1 MIHATFHH
9 GANRID
15 SFQITGHAD
24 SGEYGQDIVCAAV
37 SVLAITTVNS
47 LQRIAKIPVQVD
59 NRDQE
64 GGFLEVHLPP
74 KLEAT
79 AELKG
84 QTLLQSFADGLRD
97 VATNYADFIKFAETK
112 D

>member
-9 GANRID
+9 GTNRIN

-37 SVLAITTVNS
+37 SVLAISTVNG
-47 LQRIAKIPVQVD
+47 LQRVASIPVQVD
-59 NRDQE
+59 NRDQA
-64 GGFLEVHLPP
+64 GGFLEVTLPP

-84 QTLLQSFADGLRD
+84 QTLLQSFEDGLKD
-97 VATNYADFIKFAETK
+97 VAENYADFVKFAQIK